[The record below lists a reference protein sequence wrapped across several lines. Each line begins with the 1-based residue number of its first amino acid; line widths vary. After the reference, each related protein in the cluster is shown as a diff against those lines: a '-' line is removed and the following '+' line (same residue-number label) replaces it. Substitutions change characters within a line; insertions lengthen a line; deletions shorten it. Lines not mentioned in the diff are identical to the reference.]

1 MTDDIRQRIEKRLA
15 SRQAFFSLVEDI
27 RTRQKKIAETWKA
40 TKAEWDELN
49 ALLERCDN
57 ILLNAAG
64 VMLNQ
69 GIIKPSAP
77 SRYNGGVDFSYCSI
91 PPLFDYEQ
99 ASSIPP
105 LMDFSFTVMMM
116 RKWQMTKANAHK
128 EHKMKCYSNCFYW
141 QDKVDKII
149 KKGWLWD
156 QTQATKIMLNSTIN
170 HVHEIP
176 SNRSREH
183 HR

>member
-1 MTDDIRQRIEKRLA
+1 MEDDIRKRIEKRLA

-27 RTRQKKIAETWKA
+27 RMRQKKIAETWKA
-40 TKAEWDELN
+40 TKVEWEELN
-49 ALLERCDN
+49 ALLARLDN
-57 ILLNAAG
+57 ILSNAAG

-69 GIIKPSAP
+69 GIIEPSAP
-77 SRYNGGVDFSYCSI
+77 SRFNGGVDFPYCSI

-116 RKWQMTKANAHK
+116 RKWQQTKANATK

-141 QDKVDKII
+141 QDEVDKII

-156 QTQATKIMLNSTIN
+156 QANATKIMFKLYYH

-176 SNRSREH
+176 SNRIRKH

>member
-27 RTRQKKIAETWKA
+27 RARQKKIAETWKA
-40 TKAEWDELN
+40 TNAEWDELN
-49 ALLERCDN
+49 ALLTELDD
-57 ILLNAAG
+57 ILANAAG

-77 SRYNGGVDFSYCSI
+77 SRFNGGVDSPYCSI

-99 ASSIPP
+99 VTDIPP
-105 LMDFSFTVMMM
+105 LMLFSFTVMMM
-116 RKWQMTKANAHK
+116 RKWQQTKANTPK
-128 EHKMKCYSNCFYW
+128 GHKMKCYSNCFYW
-141 QDKVDKII
+141 QGEVDRII

-156 QTQATKIMLNSTIN
+156 QTQATKIMFKLYYQSCTRNSKLP
-170 HVHEIP
+170 HP
-176 SNRSREH
+176 
-183 HR
+183 